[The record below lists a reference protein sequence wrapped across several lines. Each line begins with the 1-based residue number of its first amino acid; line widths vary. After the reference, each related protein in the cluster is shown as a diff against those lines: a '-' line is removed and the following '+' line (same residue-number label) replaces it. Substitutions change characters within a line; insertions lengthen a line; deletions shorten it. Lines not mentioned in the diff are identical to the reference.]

1 MFLFPE
7 LHIYIPNHMIGQIVT
22 HIEVLNLSIL
32 AEFLKNIFIKVL
44 KVLLQFARIRLL
56 DVSMLIH
63 AAVKSS
69 VWRLVHVGEQQRLTC
84 CWPIVKTGAA
94 VAMAAHSN
102 LEIKRTIDSIF
113 LGSKD
118 GSEMLR
124 HDG

>member
-1 MFLFPE
+1 
-7 LHIYIPNHMIGQIVT
+7 MIGQIVA

-94 VAMAAHSN
+94 VSMAAHSN